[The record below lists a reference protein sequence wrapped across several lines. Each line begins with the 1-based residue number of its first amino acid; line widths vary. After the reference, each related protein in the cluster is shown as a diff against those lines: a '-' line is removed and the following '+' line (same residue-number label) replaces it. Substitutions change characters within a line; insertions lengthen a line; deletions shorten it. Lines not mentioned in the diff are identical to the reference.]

1 MDNYNRNI
9 EDESM
14 VIYAFKNKTNGKM
27 YVGQTQRTFGIRT
40 KQHLNRSDTYFDKAL
55 AKYGLNNFSYWILD
69 RGSTLEEL
77 NEKERYWITEYDCLW
92 PNGYN
97 LTVGG
102 DGVKDYRHTDEYKR
116 KMSDAMKGKG
126 TGKDNHFYGK
136 RHTIKSIKKMSEYQS
151 NRWTVEARKELSE
164 SYKGKFVGEDNPFY
178 KKKHKQSSK
187 DKMSKAKDSIKIKV
201 RNIDTG
207 EVFES
212 LTLASKTY
220 KVQVTHITRV
230 CRGQRKTCGGFRWEY
245 A

>member
-55 AKYGLNNFSYWILD
+55 SKYGLNNFSYWILD

-97 LTVGG
+97 LTIGG
-102 DGVKDYRHTDEYKR
+102 DGVKGYRHTDEYKR
-116 KMSDAMKGKG
+116 KMSEAKKGKMIG
-126 TGKDNHFYGK
+126 ENNPFYGK
-136 RHTIKSIKKMSEYQS
+136 KHTIKSIKKMSEYQS
-151 NRWTVEARKELSE
+151 ARWTVEARKERSNN
-164 SYKGKFVGEDNPFY
+164 YKGKFAGEDNPFY
-178 KKKHKQSSK
+178 KKEHKQSSK

>member
-55 AKYGLNNFSYWILD
+55 SKYGLNNFSYWILD

-102 DGVKDYRHTDEYKR
+102 DGVKGYRHTDEYKR
-116 KMSDAMKGKG
+116 KMSDAMKGKV
-126 TGKDNHFYGK
+126 TGENNPFYGK
-136 RHTIKSIKKMSEYQS
+136 KHTIKSLEKMSNYQS
-151 NRWTVEARKELSE
+151 ARWTVEARKERSE
-164 SYKGKFVGEDNPFY
+164 SYKGKFVGADNPFY
-178 KKKHKQSSK
+178 KKEHKQSSK
-187 DKMSKAKDSIKIKV
+187 DKMSKAKDKMKVKV

-212 LTLASKTY
+212 LSLASKTHN
-220 KVQVTHITRV
+220 VQVTHITRV

>member
-1 MDNYNRNI
+1 MSEYNRNI

-14 VIYAFKNKTNGKM
+14 VIYAFKNKINGKM

-55 AKYGLNNFSYWILD
+55 AKYGLNNFSYEIID

-77 NEKERYWITEYDCLW
+77 NEKERYWIAEYDCLW

-102 DGVKDYRHTDEYKR
+102 DGVKGYRHTDEYKR
-116 KMSDAMKGKG
+116 KMSDAKKGKV
-126 TGKDNHFYGK
+126 TGEKNPFYGK
-136 RHTIKSIKKMSEYQS
+136 KHTIKSIKKMSEYQ
-151 NRWTVEARKELSE
+151 NGRWTVEARKERSE
-164 SYKGKFVGEDNPFY
+164 SYKGKFAGEDNPFY

-220 KVQVTHITRV
+220 KVQVAHITRV